1 MTTEASGPAYEPHPH
16 LGGRGAA
23 LRALASWRSA
33 RPGTPRVVVVTGAD
47 GSGRSRLLDGF
58 LMLCDPEFRR
68 RLRLDVLDPAT
79 VPPELPAP
87 LVLDPTGE
95 PIHRVREQLAQAYRL
110 PAAPTGDLF
119 AQLAVLEDPLPLFVP
134 HADRAG
140 PVRHLDEETR
150 LVREVLIP
158 LAELP
163 RTRIVLEAGRS
174 AAAELVAALPEG
186 EAGVIDLAEAR
197 WADPEGLVLQTLA
210 LMDTAPTG
218 DPVPPYATDP
228 ALRRTVAEALVSRI
242 GAGDGS
248 RLTAEL
254 AVRSLTLLPIPV
266 ESPLDPSE
274 LPCTINELLDR
285 HAARAGVDPATMR
298 TVLTPIALAEGGA
311 LPAQLISPLASAAAG
326 RDLRAEAERCL
337 TVLDPFLSAVVDR
350 EREGEPSASVRLTH
364 PALARAVR
372 EGMGEETAGVQGRI
386 AVALLEAVPDQDW
399 SRALPYVRDR
409 IAAHALAA
417 GLLPRLLTDPG
428 LFTHAD
434 PVVLR
439 ACVEAVAAD
448 TLDAPART
456 YLRIAPR
463 LTADGG
469 VPPRT
474 RARLLEAAF
483 TEDGL
488 PQHAAAVRALVA

>member
-1 MTTEASGPAYEPHPH
+1 MTNEAPGTAYEPHPH

-68 RLRLDVLDPAT
+68 RLRLDVLEPAT

-87 LVLDPTGE
+87 LVLDPTGQ
-95 PIHRVREQLAQAYRL
+95 PVHRVREQLAEAYRL
-110 PAAPTGDLF
+110 PAVPTADVF
-119 AQLAVLEDPLPLFVP
+119 AQLAALDDPLPLFVP

-140 PVRHLDEETR
+140 PVRHLDEESR

-158 LAELP
+158 LAVLP
-163 RTRIVLEAGRS
+163 RTRIVVEAGRS
-174 AAAELVAALPEG
+174 AAAELVAALPPG

-210 LMDTAPTG
+210 LMDTAPT
-218 DPVPPYATDP
+218 DEPAPPYATDP
-228 ALRRTVAEALVSRI
+228 ALRRTIAEALVSRI

-254 AVRSLTLLPIPV
+254 AVRSLTQLPIPV
-266 ESPLDPSE
+266 ENPLDPAQ
-274 LPCTINELLDR
+274 LPDSLDELLNR
-285 HAARAGVDPATMR
+285 HAAQAGVDPATVRM
-298 TVLTPIALAEGGA
+298 VLIPIALAEGGL
-311 LPAQLISPLASAAAG
+311 LPAQLIFPLASAAAG

-337 TVLDPFLSAVVDR
+337 TVLDPFLTAVVDR
-350 EREGEPSASVRLTH
+350 EQGGESSASVRLTH

-372 EGMGEETAGVQGRI
+372 EGVEEEAAAVQGRI
-386 AVALLEAVPDQDW
+386 AVALLEAVPEQDW

-417 GLLPRLLTDPG
+417 GLLPQLLTDPG

-439 ACVEAVAAD
+439 ACVEAVPAD

-463 LTADGG
+463 LTAGGG

-474 RARLLEAAF
+474 RARLLESAF
-483 TEDGL
+483 TQDGL
-488 PQHAAAVRALVA
+488 PQHAAAVRALAA